1 MDRLKG
7 VRTTEDDFENACL
20 EAIKECRHMNPRY
33 VPTAWI
39 QMIERHG
46 AVEAARRLVVSS
58 DIQSGFTELVERG
71 RSDLTIE
78 YAVLNPRWT
87 TLFSDD
93 LREAARW
100 RLTQAGVTDLPC

>member
-1 MDRLKG
+1 M
-7 VRTTEDDFENACL
+7 TTEDDFETACL
-20 EAIKECRHMNPRY
+20 EAIEECRHLNPRY

-46 AVEAARRLVVSS
+46 AVEAALRLVVSS
-58 DIQSGFTELVERG
+58 EIQSGFTELVKRS

-87 TLFSDD
+87 KLFSDD
-93 LREAARW
+93 LRDAARW
-100 RLTQAGVTDLPC
+100 RLRQAGVTDLPE